1 MENQGEFIDEL
12 VDKGKDFGKTSAEII
27 KLKVLDKVSD
37 ALSTFISWVPIVLVG
52 FLCFLSLNLGIA
64 YLIGQLTEFG
74 DAMGFLIVAGF
85 YLLVGIILMLTRK
98 KWIKSPIMDSIILS
112 VIKDDEETVYKEEK

>member
-112 VIKDDEETVYKEEK
+112 VIKDDEETVYEEEK